1 MDLSDPT
8 RALTPTLDGPVLGVL
23 AQSGRPLT
31 VGQIAAQAARGSEIG
46 IRRAVARLVQQG
58 VVTATQMGRN
68 QVHELNRDHIA
79 APAAEMLADLRLEL
93 WRRLRASL
101 GKWEPSPIFACV
113 FGSAARGDGGVDSDI
128 DILLVHRPLM
138 GEKRPTKRQ
147 VSLADALGEPA
158 LGLGTLPMTK
168 TDERAWQSQVD
179 DLHKKVLLWTG
190 NPLQLVDI
198 SLWQWANLSRVEPA
212 LFAEIDRDAIPLM
225 GTKIPRSSR
234 VSHA

>member
-1 MDLSDPT
+1 
-8 RALTPTLDGPVLGVL
+8 
-23 AQSGRPLT
+23 
-31 VGQIAAQAARGSEIG
+31 
-46 IRRAVARLVQQG
+46 
-58 VVTATQMGRN
+58 
-68 QVHELNRDHIA
+68 
-79 APAAEMLADLRLEL
+79 MLADLRLEL